1 MTELIERLAKIP
13 KGFWLG
19 YRSYRDWDM
28 LMFQGVN
35 LPYRH
40 FKFFRCLEGIDWIT

>member
-19 YRSYRDWDM
+19 YRSYLDWDM

-35 LPYRH
+35 LHFHH